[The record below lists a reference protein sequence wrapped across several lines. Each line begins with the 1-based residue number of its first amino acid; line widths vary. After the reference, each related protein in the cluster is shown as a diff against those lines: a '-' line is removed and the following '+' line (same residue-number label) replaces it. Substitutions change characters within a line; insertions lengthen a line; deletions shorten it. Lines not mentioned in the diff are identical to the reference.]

1 MVSGDEQQQ
10 DFHNIDESYLSVH
23 LFVSWS
29 GLCAAH
35 GEHLGAFLICTVV
48 SGPHT
53 AQWAYNA
60 WHNSFMFEFLMKT
73 RSNSTILRF
82 YFCDGEKIRFL
93 CSSRFSCMYRYPSM
107 VKPLG
112 ALNSSSADLI
122 LFISFSTSARVLSK
136 LLRAYQHTHTHKK

>member
-1 MVSGDEQQQ
+1 MTRQFYVFDKNKIK
-10 DFHNIDESYLSVH
+10 F
-23 LFVSWS
+23 
-29 GLCAAH
+29 
-35 GEHLGAFLICTVV
+35 
-48 SGPHT
+48 
-53 AQWAYNA
+53 YN
-60 WHNSFMFEFLMKT
+60 
-73 RSNSTILRF
+73 LRF

-136 LLRAYQHTHTHKK
+136 LLRAYQHTHTHIRNNIESKLVERFIRARGNGCTRCRAIKVIRIQNRPQYPFSQRHLVVRY